1 MFSCGNGGSEGEVN
15 AETLMTQKS
24 DTLTLIYSENGVKQ
38 YRFYTPLMERYEL
51 AREPYMEFR
60 YGIDIVTYDSLDNP
74 ESTLV
79 SDYAIYYENRKL
91 WEARG
96 NVVAT
101 GQDDRTLYTQQLFWD
116 QQTGRVY
123 SNVDSKVVQDGD
135 VFIGEGFES
144 DDKFQ
149 NWTFRNYVGR
159 ITVDTTPTQ
168 RSDSTSRSSAAGSA
182 GVEDA
187 GGRTSPARRDDSAAS
202 SSGVSPASSGRSP
215 TAAPSPSTTRSAPK
229 TSRGR
234 QVPEPADAGP
244 LPPAARPVPSPAS
257 TASPQRT
264 EAAPAVMRPMSRNL
278 EDDNTD
284 ER

>member
-1 MFSCGNGGSEGEVN
+1 MFSCGNGDSGGEVN

-168 RSDSTSRSSAAGSA
+168 RSDSTARSSSAGSSDASSGSGLTAPARKDGSA
-182 GVEDA
+182 GRTP
-187 GGRTSPARRDDSAAS
+187 GGR
-202 SSGVSPASSGRSP
+202 PASSVSSP
-215 TAAPSPSTTRSAPK
+215 AASPSPSTTRSVPGK
-229 TSRGR
+229 SGGR

-244 LPPAARPVPSPAS
+244 LLPAARPVPSPAS
-257 TASPQRT
+257 SPSAERM

-278 EDDNTD
+278 EDENAD